1 MIDDIVEMIF
11 KEARARDR
19 KNLFASIFIIITEVM
34 DKCNLIAVEHYIEER
49 RINEHEN
56 KG

>member
-1 MIDDIVEMIF
+1 MIDDIVQMIL
-11 KEARARDR
+11 KEARERDR

-34 DKCNLIAVEHYIEER
+34 DKCNLIAVDHYIKER
-49 RINEHEN
+49 RIKEHEN